1 MSSIGESNGV
11 RLEEQILVTKE
22 GYEILTSYPNEGS
35 LLEKIS
41 SNYN

>member
-1 MSSIGESNGV
+1 MDPLGESDGV

-22 GYEILTSYPNEGS
+22 GYERLFSHPNEGS